1 MSKIPEH
8 LTDEEVDDWIERET
22 QRQAN
27 ELLEEMK
34 KDSNWNRIQ
43 KLKEAKDIMT
53 SLANQLE
60 DEGFSDTKIE
70 NISLE
75 IENEYWAWYNDL
87 ESSILSFMYRPSDY
101 SDDGGYYD
109 YRYRG
114 C

>member
-27 ELLEEMK
+27 AVVEEMK

-43 KLKEAKDIMT
+43 KLKEAKNIMT

-75 IENEYWAWYNDL
+75 IENEYWEWYNDL
-87 ESSILSFMYRPSDY
+87 EASVLSFMYRPADY
-101 SDDGGYYD
+101 SDDGGHYD